1 MFLYTAGC
9 EQKLTRRLSGR
20 PDVVI
25 YRLAGLFRQFK
36 PNGSPGLSLAHGCP
50 VGTIA
55 IRSNVLDLEGDDIT
69 ASQFAVDGRIEQRQI
84 AGSLLDLELG
94 PDPPNMLL
102 P

>member
-1 MFLYTAGC
+1 VFLPAASREQELAGFFA
-9 EQKLTRRLSGR
+9 GR
-20 PDVVI
+20 PDVVV

-36 PNGSPGLSLAHGCP
+36 PYGSPSLSLAHRRA

-55 IRSNVLDLEGDDIT
+55 ILSNILDLESNDIV
-69 ASQFAVDGRIEQRQI
+69 ASQLTVDGQIEQRQI

-94 PDPPNMLL
+94 PDCPNMLL